1 MSEQPGIF
9 NRTNR
14 VAWPRLIMLAVIIVL
29 SWWSASFAFTQ
40 VTRVG
45 DPAKALML
53 NAKEPVALA
62 AQADQFLVKS
72 MQDKSLHTKVARW
85 ATLSLT
91 SQALNPRALR
101 IWGFMRLGEQSN
113 STTRKAMM
121 IALRASRQEA
131 GAHLWLIEDYVVQED
146 VLGTLKHY
154 DLALRTS
161 SISRTTLL
169 PLLVNALD
177 DERILAGLVPYV
189 KRHPVWLYSFFEA
202 AIRDSKNPQNVAA
215 LIMRSGGLP
224 DGQHFLALQNALLS
238 QLIAAEQFAAA
249 KSYFLS
255 LKGADAKLL
264 ISPSLF
270 SDNVSDRF
278 PPMAWQP
285 RNVSA
290 SGMRIIKGTT
300 QEAALL
306 VYAGSGERG
315 LVAQKK
321 LFLERGEYAIGV
333 RFGASQ
339 MPTGGSVKL
348 TVSCAGGASPKIL
361 WQSDLLRPQRNALSY
376 TKFAVPESCLAQNIE
391 IEMVGGQEQLGAEIE
406 ILSIKLGIA

>member
-1 MSEQPGIF
+1 
-9 NRTNR
+9 
-14 VAWPRLIMLAVIIVL
+14 MLVVIAL
-29 SWWSASFAFTQ
+29 LCWGSASFAFIQ

-53 NAKEPVALA
+53 DAKEPVALA
-62 AQADQFLVKS
+62 WKTDQLLVKS
-72 MQDKSLHTKVARW
+72 MQDKSLHTQMLEW
-85 ATLSLT
+85 ATLSLK
-91 SQALNPRALR
+91 SQGLNPHALR
-101 IWGFMRLGEQSN
+101 IWGFMQLGEQSRA
-113 STTRKAMM
+113 TMRKAMM
-121 IALRASRQEA
+121 LALRASRQEA

-146 VLGTLKHY
+146 VLGTLRHY

-161 SISRTTLL
+161 SMSRTTLL

-177 DERILAGLVPYV
+177 DERILAGLIPYV

-202 AIRDSKNPQNVAA
+202 AIRDSKTPQNVAA

-224 DGQHFLALQNALLS
+224 GGQNFLALENALLS

-255 LKGADAKLL
+255 LKGTDPKLL

-270 SDNVSDRF
+270 SNNVSDRF

-290 SGMRIIKGTT
+290 SGMRISKGAT

-321 LFLERGEYAIGV
+321 LFLERGEYAIGI

-339 MPTGGSVKL
+339 MPTGGSVRWS
-348 TVSCAGGASPKIL
+348 VACAGGAAPKIL
-361 WQSDLLRPQRNALSY
+361 WQSDLLRPQPNSLSY
-376 TKFAVPESCLAQNIE
+376 MKFAVPENCLAQNIE
-391 IEMVGGQEQLGAEIE
+391 IEMVGGQEQQGAEVE
-406 ILSIKLGIA
+406 IVSIKLGIA